1 MVIQTTINGITAYLH
16 AAYATDENGTDFS
29 LTDFDGAVY
38 VGNYTDTSATESTN
52 YKRYAWQLIGNA
64 EIDADEIEDYE
75 ELEPIEVAEVSDSLD
90 SLDNTAGNLQAQI
103 DENKADAVITQ
114 TSNDEGIGNVNM
126 LAGTNQGVT
135 GWTASANLT
144 ISAMN
149 SPIYEETSDA
159 VNFVRVTCDSA
170 GSNYIL
176 FNASYLRSVLA
187 ELTDDNSFTFSA
199 DVRMS
204 TVFEIG
210 TVAVQDVDET
220 NAQIEFDE
228 ITNEAIDE
236 DTDNNGAWVHNI
248 STSNVINDNAGDP
261 IPESAQFLYFDLSQM
276 GAGETLDIANLK
288 IEAGA
293 IATPWRASLDEV
305 EATANAAL
313 NAANTVT
320 NHFWYDANGAHIT
333 EATQADYIADP
344 TNAGGNTLITSSG
357 MDVRD
362 GTDTLASFGT
372 TSVIGK
378 TEALRARTVLEA
390 NGMRMIW
397 HKSDGT
403 DQTLMQIAYGANGPF
418 YTLGERAPG
427 STIGTI
433 SMAEGAVTTASE
445 FAAHSEGE
453 STTASGEGSHAEGGA
468 TTASGMFAHAEG
480 GGTTSSGISSHAEG
494 GYTTASGQAAHAEGG
509 YTTASAQGAHAE
521 GGYTTASGTGAH
533 AEGEGTIAAGKAQH
547 VAGRFN
553 VEDTTPQDADDYGLY
568 ALIIGNGSDDNNRSN
583 ALTVDW
589 SGNIDAGDF
598 SGGDI
603 SAGNLTVAD
612 IDADAIT
619 GDSISVT
626 GAISGDT
633 LTTTGAATMAN
644 ISAADITAS
653 GTITAAADPTSALE
667 VATKQYVDNSG
678 GGFEG
683 TATLLENGTLTSSTV
698 QRNLSDSIDNY
709 KFISIVCIIGNFR
722 GTLTVPVTLFKDS
735 TSGYQVVTVRN
746 GTTDTRY
753 GFFRYNNATSIN
765 RYCTVNNGLNYQI
778 YGIK

>member
-90 SLDNTAGNLQAQI
+90 SLDNTTGNLQAQI

-159 VNFVRVTCDSA
+159 VNFVRVTCDLA

-176 FNASYLRSVLA
+176 FDASYLRSVLA

-320 NHFWYDANGAHIT
+320 NHFWYDSAGAHIT

-357 MDVRD
+357 MDVRN
-362 GTDTLASFGT
+362 GTDTLASFGSSGAQVGQSGSGHT
-372 TSVIGK
+372 TIAASGMQVFGNNGSDSLANIG
-378 TEALRARTVLEA
+378 
-390 NGMRMIW
+390 
-397 HKSDGT
+397 
-403 DQTLMQIAYGANGPF
+403 YGAGSDVSGGTSNAPY
-418 YTLGERAPG
+418 YTLGTRDTSQPIGNYSLVSGRSGAATKYG
-427 STIGTI
+427 SSSLGIQTQSLGLY
-433 SMAEGAVTTASE
+433 AQSE
-445 FAAHSEGE
+445 NYLSSAQGE
-453 STTASGEGSHAEGGA
+453 
-468 TTASGMFAHAEG
+468 
-480 GGTTSSGISSHAEG
+480 SSHAEG
-494 GYTTASGQAAHAEGG
+494 MRTYALADYSHSQN
-509 YTTASAQGAHAE
+509 YN
-521 GGYTTASGTGAH
+521 
-533 AEGEGTIAAGKAQH
+533 TIANGEAQTAIGKY
-547 VAGRFN
+547 N
-553 VEDTTPQDADDYGLY
+553 ISDTTS
-568 ALIIGNGSDDNNRSN
+568 ALIIGNGASGARSN

-589 SGNIDAGDF
+589 SGNVDA
-598 SGGDI
+598 
-603 SAGNLTVAD
+603 AGTV
-612 IDADAIT
+612 T
-619 GDSISVT
+619 VGR
-626 GAISGDT
+626 
-633 LTTTGAATMAN
+633 
-644 ISAADITAS
+644 
-653 GTITAAADPTSALE
+653 DPTSALE
-667 VATKQYVDNSG
+667 VATKQYVDG
-678 GGFEG
+678 LGFGG
-683 TATLLENGTLTSSTV
+683 TATQLQSGTLTSSSTSKTLTD
-698 QRNLSDSIDNY
+698 NISNY
-709 KFISIVCIIGNFR
+709 KFISFRCVIGNFAS
-722 GTLTVPVTLFKDS
+722 TLTVPVDVLTES
-735 TSGYQVVTVRN
+735 TTVYQTVTVRN
-746 GTTDTRY
+746 GATDTRY
-753 GFFRYNNATSIN
+753 GWFRYNNDTTMNVYASI
-765 RYCTVNNGLNYQI
+765 NNGLNYVI